1 MSNFD
6 NNLIQEYEPSLCI
19 PRIFG
24 IMSDEYIKNIFQKAK
39 LGIIRRVDIIH
50 RKNERGEDY
59 KRVFIHFNRWFT
71 DNPAAVNARQRLLEG
86 KDIKIVYDNPWFWKV
101 SVSKLEDK
109 TRKKY
114 NKKNN
119 NINEN

>member
-1 MSNFD
+1 MSEQQI
-6 NNLIQEYEPSLCI
+6 LIQEYEPSLCI

-24 IMSDEYIKNIFQKAK
+24 TMTDEHIKSIFQKAK

-71 DNPAAVNARQRLLEG
+71 DNPDAVNARERLLEG

-114 NKKNN
+114 NKKDNN
-119 NINEN
+119 TFEN